1 MTTIEFW
8 NLVVSSTAT
17 ILAGIA
23 ILLYIIMW
31 HKDKSVNSYDTF
43 DATYLD
49 ILKTGMENPS
59 FRNPILTNNYLNSF
73 SENEKIKYEIYAF
86 ISWNFCETIFDKG
99 DNELMKTWSV
109 VIDVENSLHRKW
121 FDNPDNT
128 NKFKESFRLN
138 IQNNL
143 PVNFINPAHNSVQAP

>member
-8 NLVVSSTAT
+8 NLIVSSSAT
-17 ILAGIA
+17 ILAAIA
-23 ILLYIIMW
+23 ILLYIIYW
-31 HKDKSVNSYDTF
+31 YKDKSNNSYDIF

-49 ILKTGMENPS
+49 ILKIGMENPS
-59 FRNPILTNNYLNSF
+59 FRNPILTNDYINSF

-99 DNELMKTWSV
+99 DVELMKTWSV
-109 VIDVENSLHRKW
+109 VIDTENALHRKW
-121 FDNPDNT
+121 FDNPENT
-128 NKFKESFRLN
+128 NKFKESFRMH

-143 PVNFINPAHNSVQAP
+143 PSNLNRPTL

>member
-17 ILAGIA
+17 ILAAIA
-23 ILLYIIMW
+23 ILLYIILW
-31 HKDKSVNSYDTF
+31 YKDKSDNSYDIF

-59 FRNPILTNNYLNSF
+59 FRNPVLTNDYLNSF

-86 ISWNFCETIFDKG
+86 ITWNFCETIFDKG
-99 DNELMKTWSV
+99 DDELMKTWSV
-109 VIDVENSLHRKW
+109 VIDIENSLHRKW
-121 FDNPDNT
+121 FDNPENT
-128 NKFKESFRLN
+128 KKFKESFRLS

-143 PVNFINPAHNSVQAP
+143 PADFDKNSH

>member
-17 ILAGIA
+17 ILAAIA
-23 ILLYIIMW
+23 ILLYIILW
-31 HKDKSVNSYDTF
+31 YKDKSDNSYDIF

-59 FRNPILTNNYLNSF
+59 FRNPVLTNDYLNSF

-86 ISWNFCETIFDKG
+86 ITWNFCETIFDKG
-99 DNELMKTWSV
+99 DDELMKTWSV
-109 VIDVENSLHRKW
+109 VIDIENSLHRKW
-121 FDNPDNT
+121 FDNPENT
-128 NKFKESFRLN
+128 KKFKESFRLN

-143 PVNFINPAHNSVQAP
+143 PADFDKNSH

>member
-1 MTTIEFW
+1 MTKIEFW
-8 NLVVSSTAT
+8 NLVVNSTAT

-31 HKDKSVNSYDTF
+31 YKDKSSNSYDTF

-49 ILKTGMENPS
+49 ILKIGMENPS
-59 FRNPILTNNYLNSF
+59 FRNPILTNDYLNSF

-128 NKFKESFRLN
+128 MKFKESFRLN

-143 PVNFINPAHNSVQAP
+143 PVNFKNPAHNSVQAQ

>member
-17 ILAGIA
+17 ILAAIA
-23 ILLYIIMW
+23 ILLYIIIW
-31 HKDKSVNSYDTF
+31 YKDKSNNSYEIF

-59 FRNPILTNNYLNSF
+59 FRNPELTNNYLIAF
-73 SENEKIKYEIYAF
+73 SDDEKIKYEIYAF
-86 ISWNFCETIFDKG
+86 ISWNFCETIFDKK

-109 VIDVENSLHRKW
+109 VLDIENGLHRKW
-121 FDNPDNT
+121 FDNPENQI
-128 NKFKESFRLN
+128 KFKKSFKN
-138 IQNNL
+138 YVSENL
-143 PVNFINPAHNSVQAP
+143 

>member
-8 NLVVSSTAT
+8 NLIVSSTAT

-31 HKDKSVNSYDTF
+31 YKDKSNNSSDIF

-59 FRNPILTNNYLNSF
+59 FRNSILTNDYINSF

-99 DNELMKTWSV
+99 DVELMKTWSV
-109 VIDVENSLHRKW
+109 VIDTENTLHRKW
-121 FDNPDNT
+121 FNNPENK
-128 NKFKESFRLN
+128 NKFKESFRLH
-138 IQNNL
+138 IQNILPDNL
-143 PVNFINPAHNSVQAP
+143 SKLSP

>member
-8 NLVVSSTAT
+8 NLIVSSTAT

-31 HKDKSVNSYDTF
+31 YKDKSSNSYDIF

-59 FRNPILTNNYLNSF
+59 FRNPILTNDYLNSF
-73 SENEKIKYEIYAF
+73 LENEKIKYEIYAF

-99 DNELMKTWSV
+99 DDELMKTWSV
-109 VIDVENSLHRKW
+109 VIEVENSLHRKL
-121 FDNPDNT
+121 FDNPENT
-128 NKFKESFRLN
+128 KKYKESFRLY
-138 IQNNL
+138 IRNN
-143 PVNFINPAHNSVQAP
+143 FPANLN

>member
-8 NLVVSSTAT
+8 NLIVSSTAT

-31 HKDKSVNSYDTF
+31 YKDKSNNSYDIF

-59 FRNPILTNNYLNSF
+59 FRNPILTNDYLKSF

-86 ISWNFCETIFDKG
+86 ISWNFCETIVDKG
-99 DNELMKTWSV
+99 DAELMKTWSV
-109 VIDVENSLHRKW
+109 VIEVENSLHRKW
-121 FDNPDNT
+121 FDNPENT
-128 NKFKESFRLN
+128 KKYKESFRLY
-138 IQNNL
+138 IQNNFHANL
-143 PVNFINPAHNSVQAP
+143 N

>member
-17 ILAGIA
+17 ILAAIA
-23 ILLYIIMW
+23 ILLYIIIW
-31 HKDKSVNSYDTF
+31 YKDKSSSSYDVF

-59 FRNPILTNNYLNSF
+59 FRNSDLTNTYLSSF
-73 SENEKIKYEIYAF
+73 SGDEKIKYEIFAF

-99 DNELMKTWSV
+99 DKELMKTWSV
-109 VIDVENSLHRKW
+109 VIDAENELHRKW
-121 FDNPDNT
+121 FDNPENS
-128 NKFKESFRLN
+128 KKYKESFR
-138 IQNNL
+138 
-143 PVNFINPAHNSVQAP
+143 NFISENYTS

>member
-17 ILAGIA
+17 ILAAIA

-31 HKDKSVNSYDTF
+31 YKDKSSNSYDTF

-59 FRNPILTNNYLNSF
+59 FRNPILTNDYLNSF

-99 DNELMKTWSV
+99 DDELMKTWSV
-109 VIDVENSLHRKW
+109 VIEVENSLHRKW
-121 FDNPDNT
+121 FENPE
-128 NKFKESFRLN
+128 NKKKYKESFSLY
-138 IQNNL
+138 IQNN
-143 PVNFINPAHNSVQAP
+143 FPANLN

>member
-8 NLVVSSTAT
+8 NLIVSSTAT

-23 ILLYIIMW
+23 ILLYIILW
-31 HKDKSVNSYDTF
+31 YKDKSNNSYDIF

-49 ILKTGMENPS
+49 ILKIGMENPS
-59 FRNPILTNNYLNSF
+59 FRNPILTNDYLNSF

-86 ISWNFCETIFDKG
+86 ITWNFCETIFDKG
-99 DNELMKTWSV
+99 DDELMKTWSV
-109 VIDVENSLHRKW
+109 VIDIENSLHRKW
-121 FDNPDNT
+121 FDNPENT
-128 NKFKESFRLN
+128 KKFKESFRLS

-143 PVNFINPAHNSVQAP
+143 PADFDKNSH